1 MTGLSEL
8 DKVVR
13 PVIVSRM
20 VQLRGHTMTRFVI
33 VGAATVFVDFV
44 SLYILHGILG
54 LAVAPATAV
63 AFAAGL
69 PVNFMGQR
77 VWVFKSLDTP
87 YRRLGRYLI
96 MLGINA
102 GITLAI
108 VTGLT
113 AAGMYYLLAKFV
125 AIVVIACINYVAY
138 RTWVFAS

>member
-1 MTGLSEL
+1 
-8 DKVVR
+8 
-13 PVIVSRM
+13 
-20 VQLRGHTMTRFVI
+20 
-33 VGAATVFVDFV
+33 
-44 SLYILHGILG
+44 
-54 LAVAPATAV
+54 
-63 AFAAGL
+63 
-69 PVNFMGQR
+69 
-77 VWVFKSLDTP
+77 
-87 YRRLGRYLI
+87 